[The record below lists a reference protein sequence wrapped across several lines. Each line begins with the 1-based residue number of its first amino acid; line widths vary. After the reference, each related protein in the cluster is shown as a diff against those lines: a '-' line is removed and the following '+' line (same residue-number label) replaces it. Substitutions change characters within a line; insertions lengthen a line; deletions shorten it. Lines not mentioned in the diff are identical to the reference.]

1 MLIDVGMPVM
11 HRNVAYNCRVVLYNK
26 QILLIRPKMAMC
38 DDGCYR
44 ETRWFSAWT
53 KVIHL
58 RIKETVQFAGT
69 LGHFSSFDALY
80 FLGQ

>member
-11 HRNVAYNCRVVLYNK
+11 HRNVAYNCRVAFYNK

-53 KVIHL
+53 KV
-58 RIKETVQFAGT
+58 RFG
-69 LGHFSSFDALY
+69 
-80 FLGQ
+80 